1 MKEIALQHIDDTL
14 ASRFDSLYH
23 WLNSKYGL
31 KEITYTFDDK
41 SYRVFKIKD
50 FELALEEA
58 IRDPGNPNNR
68 SPYWTEFWPSAKA
81 LSAFLMRQNLDLHG
95 KNVIE
100 LGCGLGFTGCSLGQQ
115 GGTITL
121 SDREPDALKLAELN
135 WIVNNGHL
143 APSIRQLDWN
153 HLYGWPPKP
162 DEQYDCIIAADVA
175 YEIEIFPVL
184 VHALSCLL
192 KERGEVWLSEPNR
205 PIAKGFFMQ
214 LESKGFTVEKQ
225 EGMEEFPK
233 VSIYKFTK

>member
-1 MKEIALQHIDDTL
+1 LQYIDDTL

-31 KEITYTFDDK
+31 SEITYSFDDLT
-41 SYRVFKIKD
+41 YRVFKIKD

-81 LSAFLMRQNLDLHG
+81 LSALLLRRNVDFHG
-95 KNVIE
+95 KQVIE
-100 LGCGLGFTGCSLGQQ
+100 LGCGLGFTGTSLGQC

-135 WIVNNGHL
+135 WIVNNGQL

-162 DEQYDCIIAADVA
+162 DEQYDVILAADVA

-184 VHALSCLL
+184 IHALSCLL
-192 KERGEVWLSEPNR
+192 KDDGEVWLSEPNR
-205 PIAKGFFMQ
+205 PIANGFFLQLEAKGFI
-214 LESKGFTVEKQ
+214 VEKQ
-225 EGMEEFPK
+225 EQLEEFPK
-233 VSIYKFTK
+233 VSIYRILKSPAI